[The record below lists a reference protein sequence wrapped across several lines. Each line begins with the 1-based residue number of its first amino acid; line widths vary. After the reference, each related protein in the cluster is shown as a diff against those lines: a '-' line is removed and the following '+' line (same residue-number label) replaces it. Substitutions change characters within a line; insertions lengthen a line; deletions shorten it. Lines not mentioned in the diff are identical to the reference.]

1 MKILSALLFFS
12 LFGSPIVENT
22 SADTQRK
29 VSIQGHRGA
38 RGYVPE
44 NTIPSFLLALDQG
57 ADTLEMDV
65 VISSDKKVVV
75 SHEPWFSSAISLD
88 PTGQRIPKEIER
100 EHIIYQM
107 KYSQVLK
114 YDVGSIG
121 NAEFPQQRKEKAVKP
136 LLEDVIK
143 KVESHAKNKKLPPVR
158 YSIEIKS
165 DPKGDRLFH
174 PEPAEFAKLVV
185 DVITKQKIESRSI
198 IQSFDVRSLQAVR
211 EIAPNM
217 PLSLLVSAAGS
228 PQANVDKLGFTPNTY
243 SPNFSLVNDELIRF
257 CREKG
262 MRIVPWTVNEIADL
276 EKMAKF
282 DIDGIIS
289 DYPDR
294 AVQVF
299 RK

>member
-143 KVESHAKNKKLPPVR
+143 KVESHAKSKKLPPVR
-158 YSIEIKS
+158 YNIEIKS

-243 SPNFSLVNDELIRF
+243 SPNFSLVNEELIRF

>member
-1 MKILSALLFFS
+1 MKILSALLLFS
-12 LFGSPIVENT
+12 LLGFLIPEHSFP
-22 SADTQRK
+22 TQRK
-29 VSIQGHRGA
+29 VSIEGHRGA

-107 KYSQVLK
+107 KYSQVVR

-121 NAEFPQQRKEKAVKP
+121 NPEFSQQRKEKAVKP

-143 KVESHAKNKKLPPVR
+143 KAESHAKSKKLPPVR
-158 YSIEIKS
+158 YNIEIKS

-185 DVITKQKIESRSI
+185 DVITKQKIDGRSI
-198 IQSFDVRSLQAVR
+198 IQSFDVRALQAVK

-217 PLSLLVSAAGS
+217 PLALLVSAAGP
-228 PQANVDKLGFTPNTY
+228 PQANIDKLGFTPNTY
-243 SPNFSLVNDELIRF
+243 SPNFSLVNEELIHF